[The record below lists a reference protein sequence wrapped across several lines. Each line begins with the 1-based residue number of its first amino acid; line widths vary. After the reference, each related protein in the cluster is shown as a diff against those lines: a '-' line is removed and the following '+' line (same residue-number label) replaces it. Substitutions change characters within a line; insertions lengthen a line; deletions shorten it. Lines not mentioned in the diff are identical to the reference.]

1 MAGDPHNFGGT
12 RPDAGTGCH
21 ATPRDS
27 SGSVVRPA
35 GIEPATYGFEVRRS
49 VQLSY
54 GRADRSPL
62 STSPRLGF
70 RGGAWGERRDLNP
83 QPLEPQSSALTI
95 ELRSPSWL
103 RATRVRRGP
112 GPVNANGLG
121 TSGMPAGARGNAV
134 ASAWRWDAAPSR
146 GDGQVGPAA
155 GKRPGSRSYRCL
167 HPPQQK

>member
-54 GRADRSPL
+54 GRADRPPL
-62 STSPRLGF
+62 ATSPRLRF

-103 RATRVRRGP
+103 RATMVRSGP
-112 GPVNANGLG
+112 GPVKCERPRDRIRSA
-121 TSGMPAGARGNAV
+121 PAHRRRERVGSR
-134 ASAWRWDAAPSR
+134 RDAEPV
-146 GDGQVGPAA
+146 DGQAGPTPA
-155 GKRPGSRSYRCL
+155 KRPGSRSYRCL
-167 HPPQQK
+167 QPAQQK